1 MSLIEDR
8 VASKLK
14 SRADVGLKKYSV
26 DMTRTDIEFIGWMRH
41 LQDELLDAAVYAERL
56 IYELESNQLVLEP
69 RDTETY
75 DADQSGC

>member
-26 DMTRTDIEFIGWMRH
+26 DMTRTDVEFIGWMRH
-41 LQDELLDAAVYAERL
+41 LQEELLDAAVYAERL
-56 IYELESNQLVLEP
+56 IYELENKHLVLEP